1 MKKVL
6 VVDDSKAI
14 RQSIKFVLE
23 QNEFEVVE
31 ACDGM
36 DGIDKLSSGPVDLI
50 ISDVNMPNLDGIG
63 FIKKVRENA
72 ANKFIPILV
81 LTTESQK
88 SVMEEG
94 RAAGATGWIVKPF
107 STDKLLAA
115 IKKVCG

>member
-72 ANKFIPILV
+72 AYKFIRILV
-81 LTTESQK
+81 LTTESQ
-88 SVMEEG
+88 
-94 RAAGATGWIVKPF
+94 
-107 STDKLLAA
+107 
-115 IKKVCG
+115 